1 MQDENGLAQYRTG
14 NEDCEYLGVRLLPN
28 VAIDFL
34 SSFLYVF
41 IWGRLCIDS
50 VSGLIQELNTQT
62 KTQPQEFLKGRWS
75 VNKRW
80 QYDVAGGTIE

>member
-1 MQDENGLAQYRTG
+1 MQDENGLAHDRTG
-14 NEDCEYLGVRLLPN
+14 NEDCEYLEVRLLPN

-62 KTQPQEFLKGRWS
+62 KTAPGFFEGEMVSKQKM
-75 VNKRW
+75 
-80 QYDVAGGTIE
+80 AI

>member
-1 MQDENGLAQYRTG
+1 MQAKDGLAQDRTR

-28 VAIDFL
+28 VAIEFL
-34 SSFLYVF
+34 SSFVSVSTC

-62 KTQPQEFLKGRWS
+62 KTVPGFCERKTDGKQKIAIG
-75 VNKRW
+75 
-80 QYDVAGGTIE
+80 